1 MQAVVFVTIL
11 AAVIYQILYIT
22 KFHYWDFLQKMRL
35 PVLGGSSE
43 IFSQS
48 KFDATISNPLQKNFN
63 WEGKTCWKTKDASVK
78 HGFKTSNLC
87 YMITG
92 KIYILVRGKMFES

>member
-1 MQAVVFVTIL
+1 M
-11 AAVIYQILYIT
+11 
-22 KFHYWDFLQKMRL
+22 
-35 PVLGGSSE
+35 LGGSSE

-48 KFDATISNPLQKNFN
+48 NHDATISNPLQKNFN

-92 KIYILVRGKMFES
+92 KIYILVIGKIFMSHELDVCARNERKTSVSPFMKEVLREYLLS